1 MSLHSGYLTGRQ
13 LSIWNMMR
21 HGLSQ
26 SEIARRLG
34 ISRQA
39 VNKLAQSI
47 PNKMTAALYDAS
59 KLNRVEPRVIDAGRG
74 VLVGWSNEFQTDV
87 VITLNPK
94 AGLRVWYQH
103 NMARCT
109 FCPTKKQ
116 CRSWLLENAQEYG
129 VSLSALERNGD
140 PSKLSSIIFSRL
152 LAPNGVKK
160 KVGLQ
165 KG

>member
-1 MSLHSGYLTGRQ
+1 MTR
-13 LSIWNMMR
+13 R
-21 HGLSQ
+21 GLSQ

-39 VNKLAQSI
+39 VNQLAQSI

-59 KLNRVEPRVIDAGRG
+59 KLNRVEPRTIDTARG

-103 NMARCT
+103 NIGRCT
-109 FCPTKKQ
+109 ICPDKKQ
-116 CRSWLLENAQEYG
+116 CRSSLLENAKEYG
-129 VSLSALERNGD
+129 VSLTALERNLD

-152 LAPNGVKK
+152 LAPDSVKK
-160 KVGLQ
+160 
-165 KG
+165 

>member
-1 MSLHSGYLTGRQ
+1 
-13 LSIWNMMR
+13 
-21 HGLSQ
+21 
-26 SEIARRLG
+26 
-34 ISRQA
+34 
-39 VNKLAQSI
+39 
-47 PNKMTAALYDAS
+47 MTAALYDAS